1 MLPSRVDASDKRVSL
16 RRVRTVVTGG
26 GGRLG
31 NVLVRQLLEDGHQV
45 RVLEPGPRP
54 RSLEG
59 LDIDFMPGSVLEA
72 SDVARAIEGSDVV
85 YHLAA
90 KIDLRPKKDPMMYT
104 VNVEGTRTVVETCLS
119 CGLRL
124 VHTSS
129 HHAVE
134 REPLDQPLTEDRP
147 LALDEKCDYHRS
159 KAVGET
165 IVLDACAKGLDAVIV
180 NPGSMI
186 GPFDYEPSMIGAALL
201 DMYFGRVPV
210 LLDMLSDYV
219 DVRDV
224 AKGMIAA
231 AHKGRRG
238 ERYFLTGDV
247 IPILEMVSLY
257 GELTGRKVPT
267 RALPLWFGWVILPF
281 ALAGSALTKKD
292 PFLTG
297 DMLRA
302 SVSNAV
308 VSRDKAQRELG
319 YTLRPLRES
328 LADAVSFYEEQGWL
342 RA

>member
-1 MLPSRVDASDKRVSL
+1 ML
-16 RRVRTVVTGG
+16 TVVTGG

-31 NVLVRQLLEDGHQV
+31 NVLVRQLIEDGHHV
-45 RVLEPGPRP
+45 RVLEPGPKP

-59 LDIDFMPGSVLEA
+59 LDIDFISGSVLDA
-72 SDVARAIEGSDVV
+72 GDVARAVEGSDVV

-104 VNVEGTRTVVETCLS
+104 INVDGTRVVVEACLS
-119 CGLRL
+119 RELRL

-134 REPLDQPLTEDRP
+134 REPLEQPLTEQRP
-147 LALDEKCDYHRS
+147 LALNEKCDYHRS
-159 KAVGET
+159 KAVGES

-186 GPFDYEPSMIGAALL
+186 GPFDYEPSMIGAALI
-201 DMYFGRVPV
+201 DMYFGRVPI
-210 LLDMLSDYV
+210 LLDVLSDYV

-224 AKGMIAA
+224 AAGMISASG
-231 AHKGRRG
+231 KGRRG

-247 IPILEMVSLY
+247 IPILEMVSLF
-257 GELTGRKVPT
+257 GELSGKKMPT
-267 RALPLWFGWVILPF
+267 RALPLWVGWGILPL
-281 ALAGSALTKKD
+281 ALAGSALTRKN
-292 PFLTG
+292 PFITS

-308 VSRDKAQRELG
+308 VSRDKAQGELG
-319 YTLRPLRES
+319 YTVRPLRES
-328 LADAVSFYEEQGWL
+328 LADALSFYEQQGWL

>member
-16 RRVRTVVTGG
+16 RRVLAVVTGG

-31 NVLVRQLLEDGHQV
+31 NVLVRQLLADGHQA

-59 LDIDFMPGSVLEA
+59 LDIDFMSGSVLDA
-72 SDVARAIEGSDVV
+72 ADVARAVEGSDVV

-90 KIDLRPKKDPMMYT
+90 KIDLRPKKDPMMHT
-104 VNVEGTRTVVETCLS
+104 INVDGTRIVVEACLS
-119 CGLRL
+119 RRLRV

-134 REPLDQPLTEDRP
+134 REPLDQPLTEERP
-147 LALDEKCDYHRS
+147 LALNEKCDYHRS
-159 KAVGET
+159 KAIGET
-165 IVLDACAKGLDAVIV
+165 IVLEACEKGLDAVIV

-210 LLDMLSDYV
+210 LLDVLSDYV

-231 AHKGRRG
+231 ADKGRRG

-257 GELTGRKVPT
+257 GELTGKKVPT

-281 ALAGSALTKKD
+281 ALAGSALAKKD
-292 PFLTG
+292 PLLTG
-297 DMLRA
+297 DILRA

-319 YTLRPLRES
+319 YTIRPLRES

-342 RA
+342 RT